1 MEFIYPF
8 FISFLMVFVSELGD
22 KTQLL
27 VLSFSGKDKTFKILL
42 GVAIGSFFSHGLAIL
57 FGSSINFFDNYLLQ
71 NTLKIFTY
79 ISFILIGLY
88 SFIPKKVLLSMD
100 NSKKDGIINKLYSF
114 GNISNLK
121 LGYTF
126 IVAISIIIGE
136 IGDKTFLASI
146 GLGIQYSNLKLSLI
160 IGAILGMVVCDA
172 IAIFFGKFLSNH
184 ISEES
189 MKKLSGILFIIF
201 GIIGFIFN

>member
-1 MEFIYPF
+1 MSLYAVFIAF
-8 FISFLMVFVSELGD
+8 ALVFVTELWD

-27 VLSFSGKDKTFKILL
+27 MISFANKTTPIKILL
-42 GVAIGSFFSHGLAIL
+42 GVAIGSFFSHGIAIL

-88 SFIPKKVLLSMD
+88 SFIPKKVLLSMY
-100 NSKKDGIINKLYSF
+100 NSKKDGIINK
-114 GNISNLK
+114 LK

>member
-1 MEFIYPF
+1 MSIYAV
-8 FISFLMVFVSELGD
+8 FISFALVFITELGD

-27 VLSFSGKDKTFKILL
+27 MISFSNKSTPFRILL
-42 GVAIGSFFSHGLAIL
+42 GVAIGSFFSHGIAIL
-57 FGSSINFFDNYLLQ
+57 FGSSLNFFDIYFVQ
-71 NTLKIFTY
+71 HSLKIFTY
-79 ISFILIGLY
+79 LSFILVGLY
-88 SFIPKKVLLSMD
+88 SFLPKKILLSMD
-100 NSKKDGIINKLYSF
+100 DSKKENAITKLSNMKIN
-114 GNISNLK
+114 
-121 LGYTF
+121 YTF
-126 IVAISIIIGE
+126 IVALSIIIGE

-146 GLGIQYSNLKLSLI
+146 GLGIQYPNLKFSLI

-172 IAIFFGKFLSNH
+172 LAIFFGKFLSKH

>member
-1 MEFIYPF
+1 MSLYAVFIAF
-8 FISFLMVFVSELGD
+8 ALVFVTELGD

-27 VLSFSGKDKTFKILL
+27 MISFANKTTPIKILL
-42 GVAIGSFFSHGLAIL
+42 GVAIGSFFSHGIAIL

-160 IGAILGMVVCDA
+160 IGAILGMDA

>member
-1 MEFIYPF
+1 MSFYAVFIAF
-8 FISFLMVFVSELGD
+8 ALVFVTELGD

-27 VLSFSGKDKTFKILL
+27 MISFANKTTPIKILL
-42 GVAIGSFFSHGLAIL
+42 GVAIGSFFSHGIAIL

-71 NTLKIFTY
+71 NTLKIFT
-79 ISFILIGLY
+79 FILIGLY

-114 GNISNLK
+114 GNISNLI